1 MSSIPSF
8 DELDEALLMK
18 IEADPMNF
26 ESFQIEYKIDFHNDV
41 NELRSDII
49 AFANGSL
56 VGFLF
61 FGIQD
66 SPIKVIGI
74 EKTKVDAIKTILNDV
89 LPKKIDP
96 ILSPFPIFKPIPLSN
111 GKYVVAIKIIPK
123 ENGIYGIRQGDNPS
137 APNFLTYEF
146 WVRMDGSKRR
156 LKIEDIE
163 EIILSKGGV
172 EKKKLK
178 VSLNPVTLAPTI
190 TKEAIISIQAVNIST
205 RPIIIQEYGIMHE
218 DEKIKITIAPPK
230 GITSGKLFYDGFT
243 ENMLEME
250 NPQKIL
256 GTDLP
261 KTLNDGE
268 SCSAYIIRKKFDELS
283 KENGY
288 TFPLKVKAYFR
299 SNEEMFYSDLIEL
312 QEWK

>member
-1 MSSIPSF
+1 
-8 DELDEALLMK
+8 
-18 IEADPMNF
+18 
-26 ESFQIEYKIDFHNDV
+26 
-41 NELRSDII
+41 
-49 AFANGSL
+49 
-56 VGFLF
+56 
-61 FGIQD
+61 
-66 SPIKVIGI
+66 
-74 EKTKVDAIKTILNDV
+74 
-89 LPKKIDP
+89 
-96 ILSPFPIFKPIPLSN
+96 
-111 GKYVVAIKIIPK
+111 
-123 ENGIYGIRQGDNPS
+123 
-137 APNFLTYEF
+137 
-146 WVRMDGSKRR
+146 MDGSKRR

-268 SCSAYIIRKKFDELS
+268 SCSAYIIRKNLM
-283 KENGY
+283 N
-288 TFPLKVKAYFR
+288 FR
-299 SNEEMFYSDLIEL
+299 KKMDTHFL
-312 QEWK
+312 